1 MDGDEHAVV
10 VSVSGT
16 EGEDTSSC
24 CAATPAAAVG
34 PPAAGGQACQ
44 ASSPPPP
51 PSEELRKKST
61 FPLKSAMPKLR
72 RFISH
77 GLLRLLNERVDLLEG
92 LRCQS

>member
-16 EGEDTSSC
+16 KGEDTSSC

-34 PPAAGGQACQ
+34 PPAAGRQACQ